1 MCIFRVGISDV
12 FQDIKDAKEEQ
23 RKRKLNQSV
32 NENLDVAM
40 KKFKTEFG
48 SILNKSSPC
57 DTITGILESNS
68 LLTEP
73 EKSMIR
79 RKLLVYTGSVEMGCY
94 FWCRN
99 QPCLMSLNLL
109 TANQNYFH
117 MLSSFLKGGEDE
129 LQQKNL
135 FSDLL

>member
-99 QPCLMSLNLL
+99 QPCLMS
-109 TANQNYFH
+109 
-117 MLSSFLKGGEDE
+117 
-129 LQQKNL
+129 
-135 FSDLL
+135 